1 MQKYIHTTWRLWKL
15 LKPFHKDF
23 YIQIALI
30 ASTKALDSI
39 FAFIVG
45 NVFTNV
51 SVKNI
56 DGTVRILFIYFM
68 TLCIYWIVT
77 YFQEKHKALKTDH
90 VILEQYVQAE
100 SLKKVLSLT
109 ISEHTDNH
117 SAIKQDII
125 QKGEGSLIN
134 FIRVILFQLLPLIFL
149 MLATL
154 VSMYIIAPV
163 LCVLFVVSLIF
174 FVMWSTHFNKKYI
187 PLEKENI
194 ANWRA
199 QRKIRQE
206 SFTHMTL
213 IKFLSIE
220 KIFISKYVKERLGSV
235 LFYNKVNLISLTF
248 RNKRNFFIGVFEM
261 FNLFIVIY
269 LFYKGRIEL
278 GYIYT
283 AFSLSSHVFWSLAD
297 FLKSSRDLIV
307 YYIDIE
313 KYLEII
319 DKEPDFVEESD
330 TKFVDGDI
338 VFENLSFKY
347 PKGKDN
353 NSSNV
358 LEDINITIPH
368 GKKVAFV
375 GASGSGKTTITRLLL
390 RAYNYNNIQDKNE
403 NKLAGSIKI
412 NGVELKEIDAHSLR
426 RGIGYVEQHV
436 DLFDD
441 TIQNNILFG
450 VDEKVLH
457 EWEKEKS
464 EKNYINSDGVE
475 IKYENKLEE
484 RLEEVAKLARIDEFY
499 HRLGEQKFETHI
511 GERGIKLSG
520 GERQRIG
527 IARAIIK
534 NPSILIFD
542 EATSALDTVNEKYIK
557 EAIDNVSKGRTT
569 IIIAH
574 RLSTVIDS
582 DIIFVM
588 NLGKVVASGTH
599 TELLEKSEY
608 YQELIRH
615 QELK

>member
-1 MQKYIHTTWRLWKL
+1 MKKYIHTTFRLWKL

-23 YIQIALI
+23 YIQIFLI

-45 NVFTNV
+45 HVFTNV

-56 DGTVRILFIYFM
+56 DGTVRILFIYFL
-68 TLCIYWIVT
+68 TLCVYWITT
-77 YFQEKHKALKTDH
+77 YFQEKHKGLKTDH

-100 SLKKVLSLT
+100 TLKKVLSLT
-109 ISEHTDNH
+109 ISEHQNSH

-134 FIRVILFQLLPLIFL
+134 FIRVILFELLPLIFL

-154 VSMYIIAPV
+154 ISMYIIAPI
-163 LCVLFVVSLIF
+163 LCVLFVISLVF
-174 FVMWSTHFNKKYI
+174 FILWSTHFNKTYI

-206 SFTHMTL
+206 SFTHMSL

-220 KIFISKYVKERLGSV
+220 KTFIAKYIKERLDSV
-235 LFYNKVNLISLTF
+235 LFYNKVNIISLTF
-248 RNKRNFFIGVFEM
+248 RNKRNFSIGIFEM
-261 FNLFIVIY
+261 CNLFIVIY
-269 LFYKGRIEL
+269 LFYKGELQL

-283 AFSLSSHVFWSLAD
+283 AFSLSSHVFWSLAN
-297 FLKSSRDLIV
+297 FLKSSRDLII
-307 YYIDIE
+307 YFIDIE
-313 KYLEII
+313 KYLELM
-319 DKEPDFVEESD
+319 DTKPDFIEDNE
-330 TKFVDGDI
+330 TKFKDGDI
-338 VFENLSFKY
+338 VFKNLSFKY
-347 PKGKDN
+347 PKGDD
-353 NSSNV
+353 NV
-358 LEDINITIPH
+358 LNNLNLTIPQ

-375 GASGSGKTTITRLLL
+375 GPSGSGKTTITRLLL
-390 RAYNYNNIQDKNE
+390 RAYNYTQE
-403 NKLAGSIKI
+403 GSIQI

-426 RGIGYVEQHV
+426 RNIGYVEQHV

-441 TIQNNILFG
+441 TVKNNILFG
-450 VDEKVLH
+450 VDEK
-457 EWEKEKS
+457 EMTAA
-464 EKNYINSDGVE
+464 EKN
-475 IKYENKLEE
+475 LESI
-484 RLEEVAKLARIDEFY
+484 AKLARIDEFY
-499 HRLGEQKFETHI
+499 HRLGELKFETQI

-542 EATSALDTVNEKYIK
+542 EATSALDTINEKYIK
-557 EAIDNVSKGRTT
+557 EAIDDVSRGRTT

-574 RLSTVIDS
+574 RLSTVVES

-588 NLGKVVASGTH
+588 DKGEVVASGSH
-599 TELLEKSEY
+599 NELLKKSTVY
-608 YQELIRH
+608 KDLIKH
-615 QELK
+615 QELS